1 MVEQEP
7 FKLLVVGSS
16 PSTLTASWQSGN
28 AVDCKSIMDRFDS
41 YTRLKKKNLT
51 LINKFC
57 ILRKMEKIMSN
68 KEYQKSV
75 WYKIERL
82 FDRHNHLMEFIRTL
96 FALITITLQL
106 VILSRLV

>member
-1 MVEQEP
+1 M
-7 FKLLVVGSS
+7 
-16 PSTLTASWQSGN
+16 T
-28 AVDCKSIMDRFDS
+28 
-41 YTRLKKKNLT
+41 
-51 LINKFC
+51 
-57 ILRKMEKIMSN
+57 N

-106 VILSRLV
+106 VILSRIV

>member
-1 MVEQEP
+1 
-7 FKLLVVGSS
+7 
-16 PSTLTASWQSGN
+16 
-28 AVDCKSIMDRFDS
+28 
-41 YTRLKKKNLT
+41 
-51 LINKFC
+51 
-57 ILRKMEKIMSN
+57 MEKIMSN

-75 WYKIERL
+75 WYKIERF